1 MSLCINDD
9 LIWVAIPRCA
19 SYSIQTGLLNS
30 DLNIKLYSEYERDF
44 NLLDANNM
52 HAHFKVNVLKN
63 EFGNKETF
71 CIKRDWFERWLSSFE
86 LVIDYIHKVGYR
98 TTVPIEDIDNNYIY
112 KVINREFVDLLY
124 GNTIKVFDKLSNDTF
139 DTEKYN
145 DGMFRIMLSQ
155 NYWKLNKPCTYEF
168 DIKEINKLMIFIN
181 NRYNANITIPK
192 LNSVPKKMK
201 NIVIDDKLKNWI
213 WDLFEKKYTING
225 VI

>member
-1 MSLCINDD
+1 MSLCINND

-19 SYSIQTGLLNS
+19 SYSIQTALLNS

-44 NLLDANNM
+44 NLLDANDM

-71 CIKRDWFERWLSSFE
+71 CIKRDWFERWLSAFE
-86 LVIDYIHKVGYR
+86 LVIDYIHRVGYK
-98 TTVPIEDIDNNYIY
+98 TNVPIEDIDNDYIY

-155 NYWKLNKPCTYEF
+155 NYWKLNKSCTYEF
-168 DIKEINKLMIFIN
+168 DIKEIDKLMIFIN
-181 NRYNANITIPK
+181 NRYNTNITIPK

-213 WDLFEKKYTING
+213 WDLFEKKYTINS